1 MCGIAGVA
9 GAPADREVLERMAI
23 AISHRGPD
31 DGGLLTDG
39 QAGLAFRRL
48 SIIDVA
54 GGHQPIFNEDQ
65 SAAIILNGEIYNHHE
80 LRAGL
85 LARGHHLRTRSD
97 VETVLHL
104 WEEKGERCLGELRG
118 MFALAIWNRRERSLF
133 LARDRV
139 GKKPLYYARLPRGG
153 IVFGSEIK
161 AIVQHPDVRREADPR
176 AIDQFLTLQYV
187 PSPMTAFRGIERI
200 PPAHWLRWRDGKV
213 EMGRYWRLDYE
224 DKLTASEP
232 ELKEELLRLLRE
244 AVAIRLE
251 SEVPL
256 GAFLSG
262 GIDSS
267 AVVAFASETSV
278 SPLKTFSIGF
288 DEARFDESMYARMVA
303 EKFGTDHHELV
314 IAGGAPELID
324 DIVWHY
330 DQPFG
335 DSSAVP
341 SFHVARITRP
351 HVTVVLNGDGGD
363 ESFAGYDRYRLS
375 RYGSYFRL
383 PPRLRLG
390 IQAAARPAS
399 RYLGRG
405 RRLLEGDVRDPFE
418 AYFATLVHLHPSRK
432 HWLYA
437 DEFMARVRDQ
447 SMPPLDY
454 MRSVPHA
461 ALLDSMLDTDVNNYL
476 PDDLLVKMDVATMA
490 YALEARSPFLD
501 HRLMEFMARVPTRL
515 KLRGGESKYLLKSA
529 LRGILPDV
537 ILDRPKKG
545 FGVPLGRWLRG
556 GLKDMLIDTVLS
568 ERALARGYFKPAAIR
583 DMVNTHMTG
592 SDAYQYPLWN
602 LLMLER
608 WHQIF
613 IDGERP
619 IRPGVQPAHG
629 SALQVTA

>member
-1 MCGIAGVA
+1 MCGIAGLA
-9 GAPADREVLERMAI
+9 GAPADREVLEKMAL

-31 DGGLLTDG
+31 DAGFLADAD
-39 QAGLAFRRL
+39 AGLAFRRL
-48 SIIDVA
+48 SIIDVT
-54 GGHQPIFNEDQ
+54 GGHQPIYNEDE

-85 LARGHHLRTRSD
+85 VARGHHFRTRSD

-104 WEEKGERCLGELRG
+104 WEEKGERCLEDMRG
-118 MFALAIWNRRERSLF
+118 MFALAIWNRRDRSLL

-139 GKKPLYYARLPRGG
+139 GKKPLYYARLADGG

-161 AIVQHPDVRREADPR
+161 AILQYPGVSREPDRR

-187 PSPMTAFRGIERI
+187 PSPATAFRGVERI
-200 PPAHWLRWRDGKV
+200 PPAHWLRWRDGKL
-213 EMGRYWRLDYE
+213 ELGRYWRLEYE
-224 DKLTASEP
+224 DKLAASEP

-244 AVAIRLE
+244 AVRIRLE

-267 AVVAFASETSV
+267 AIVAFASEV
-278 SPLKTFSIGF
+278 MAQPLKTFSIGF
-288 DEARFDESMYARMVA
+288 PEAPFDESRYARMVA

-314 IAGGAPELID
+314 VPGGAPELID

-375 RYGSYFRL
+375 RYAAYFRL
-383 PPRLRLG
+383 PAGVRRG

-399 RYLGRG
+399 GYLGRG
-405 RRLLEGDVRDPFE
+405 RRLLDGDVRDPFE
-418 AYFATLVHLHPSRK
+418 AYLSTLVHLHPSGKR
-432 HWLYA
+432 WLYS
-437 DEFMARVRDQ
+437 DEFLAETRDD
-447 SMPPLDY
+447 SAPPLDF
-454 MRSVPHA
+454 MRSTPHA
-461 ALLDSMLDTDVNNYL
+461 SLLDSMLDTDVNNYL

-501 HRLMEFMARVPTRL
+501 QKVMEFMARVPARL
-515 KLRGGESKYLLKSA
+515 KLRGGESKHLLKSA
-529 LRGILPDV
+529 LRGIVPDA
-537 ILDRPKKG
+537 ILDRPKQG
-545 FGVPLGRWLRG
+545 FGVPLGSWLRG
-556 GLKDMLIDTVLS
+556 GLKEMLIDAVLS
-568 ERALARGYFKPAAIR
+568 ERALSRGYFKPAAVR
-583 DMVNTHMTG
+583 EMVNDQLSG
-592 SDAYQYPLWN
+592 GDRYQYPLWD
-602 LLMLER
+602 LLLLER
-608 WHQIF
+608 WHQIY
-613 IDGERP
+613 IDGEPP
-619 IRPGVQPAHG
+619 I
-629 SALQVTA
+629 SARLEAASRSAQQVA